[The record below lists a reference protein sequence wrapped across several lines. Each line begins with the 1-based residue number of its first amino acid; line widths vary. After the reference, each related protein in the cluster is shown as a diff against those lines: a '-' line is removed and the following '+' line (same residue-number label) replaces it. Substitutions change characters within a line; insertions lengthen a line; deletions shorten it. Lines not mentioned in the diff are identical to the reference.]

1 MKELE
6 ELQVQHK
13 HLVNKRREEL
23 LAIMQKHKIKV
34 DGGHGEVTEHIETF
48 EKM

>member
-6 ELQVQHK
+6 ELQAQNK
-13 HLVNKRREEL
+13 HLVNKRKEGL

-34 DGGHGEVTEHIETF
+34 EGHGEVPEPIETF